1 MIKKG
6 AMLIR
11 KKADYKKY
19 LQSVEQAPFCHF
31 EETPKIEQFACM
43 SCSLLLSASVSLGSS
58 KIHFPR
64 QSLPVFLVFLSFL
77 LLVYQVV

>member
-1 MIKKG
+1 
-6 AMLIR
+6 MLIR
-11 KKADYKKY
+11 KEADYMKY
-19 LQSVEQAPFCHF
+19 WQYAEQASFCHF
-31 EETPKIEQFACM
+31 EETLKIEQFACT
-43 SCSLLLSASVSLGSS
+43 SSSLLLSAPVSLGSS